1 MSSTSGSAALWTIL
15 AVVAGSAVITAI
27 AWYLRPETKTLV
39 AWSIASAFGIAM
51 VSFLV
56 LKDRGASQR
65 YQHLIDHGL
74 QGTAEVLAL
83 SPTNVLIN
91 RRPQARMRLRVR
103 LQGRP
108 DYELERLD
116 VLPMSGIGAG
126 PGQTVKVYVNPDDP
140 QDLMIDWSRSVR
152 SQGAPADAGGR
163 LQTLEDLR
171 ARGLIDEAEY
181 QRKRQEILDAL

>member
-1 MSSTSGSAALWTIL
+1 MSSTSGSATLWTIL

-39 AWSIASAFGIAM
+39 AWSVASVFGLGM

-56 LKDRGASQR
+56 LKNLGANQR
-65 YQHLIDHGL
+65 YQHMLDHGL
-74 QGTAEVLAL
+74 QGTAEVLEL

-91 RRPQARMRLRVR
+91 RRPQARMRLRVQ

-108 DYELERLD
+108 AYELERLD
-116 VLPMSGIGAG
+116 VLPVAGIGAG

-140 QDLMIDWSRSVR
+140 QDMMLDWSRSVR
-152 SQGAPADAGGR
+152 SQSAPADAGGR
-163 LQTLEDLR
+163 LQALDDLR
-171 ARGLIDEAEY
+171 GRGLIDEAEY
-181 QRKRQEILDAL
+181 QRKRQDILDAL